1 MNTLRKSRRT
11 MTNALALAAG
21 LLAGVILTPAM
32 LHAQAAT
39 PTADAQQKLDLMNQ
53 AIDAETHGD
62 YVKARDTLS
71 QIVAMDP
78 KSSSSS
84 DLQVHIAEL
93 DKAIASQAQGKP
105 TRYDATG
112 PVASATPV
120 AVTQLSSGVT
130 MGAVAPS
137 AATPTAS
144 TDTAAPAKP
153 APAAPPR
160 AEAVAQMKIEAEKQ
174 HAQVKAAGD
183 AIESARSLAAAGQYD
198 DARAK
203 LAAAEQALPPGLAF
217 AGIDAEIKQDSA
229 NTWFDQANAA
239 YKANK
244 FKDADDA
251 LANYVKLEGDNSSA
265 QKMRKAIADARM
277 NPMRQDP
284 EVADPNY
291 LEKQDRLKQMLVT
304 ARAQYLY
311 GDYTEALQ
319 SFDRVIT
326 YSPDNMEAQA
336 YVSRINQ
343 MLFDNSYIARTA
355 TRTQM
360 LQVVNEQWRLPSV
373 YNGENGVDTN
383 KVVTPPEQ
391 IKLDKIII
399 PRVDIDIPTPLD
411 QVIATLKVLSQ
422 KYDPDGKGLNF
433 MVLPPPNGAP
443 MPKIKL
449 QEMTEISLGRLV
461 EAACREANYGYYIDK
476 GVVSLSQGSNV
487 NMSSGEFDRK
497 TIPMSLATYNRLVNA
512 GKGAAGGGTADTGLA
527 PAASGGAST
536 PTDTSTTAAA
546 PAVGVDDQALMDFF
560 VKTGIDFPSG
570 TRLAYAD
577 GFLYVTNTPRNLDAL
592 TAFLRRY
599 NTVKQVEIET
609 RFLDVTQGTL
619 DEFSATWNVNNP
631 TQGQANNFLT
641 TGTNLRGLGTA
652 FQLGNSGAAPTVITG
667 LTNAAGGSSPNL
679 TIPQTIP
686 SLPNSIN
693 VANNST
699 NIFGG
704 VISWLQ
710 GYRINL
716 MLDALS
722 QKQGA
727 DLMSAPKVVAMNG
740 VDARILVAQKLRYP
754 DTFSPIQSAVQ
765 QGTTNVLGGGGGGGG
780 VTITA
785 GTPNGFTPQN
795 IGVEMSVTPQIY
807 DDQTIELVLH
817 PTVTEFEG
825 FIEYGGTSIAIQSGT
840 TASVPSG
847 FIQPIFVVREV
858 ETNVTIFDGATVVL
872 GGLTR
877 DEVKTVDDKIPVLG
891 DIPLLG
897 RLFQSKGETSQKRNL
912 MIFVTANIISPGGSP
927 TNQSIAGVSPGA
939 IFSNPT
945 LITPNRAVPRTPEV
959 PISGPIPTSP

>member
-39 PTADAQQKLDLMNQ
+39 PSADAQQKLDLMNQ

-62 YVKARDTLS
+62 YVKARDTLAK
-71 QIVAMDP
+71 IVAMDP
-78 KSSSSS
+78 KSSSTS
-84 DLQVHIAEL
+84 DIQAHIADL

-105 TRYDATG
+105 TRYDVAG

-120 AVTQLSSGVT
+120 AVTQLPAESTRVT
-130 MGAVAPS
+130 MGAVAPANSS
-137 AATPTAS
+137 ASSDT
-144 TDTAAPAKP
+144 TAAPAAKP
-153 APAAPPR
+153 APAPAPS

-174 HAQVKAAGD
+174 NAQVKAAGD
-183 AIESARSLAAAGQYD
+183 AIESARQLDAASQFD

-203 LAAAEQALPPGLAF
+203 LAQAEQALPPGLAF

-239 YKANK
+239 YKLNK

-251 LANYVKLEGDNSSA
+251 LANYVKLAGDNSSA

-284 EVADPNY
+284 EVVDPNY

-319 SFDRVIT
+319 SFDKVIT

-336 YVSRINQ
+336 YVARINQ

-355 TRTQM
+355 TRAQM
-360 LQVVNEQWRLPSV
+360 LQVVNEQWRMPSV
-373 YNGENGVDTN
+373 YNGENNGGDN
-383 KVVTPPEQ
+383 KVVIPPEQ

-433 MVLPPPNGAP
+433 MVLPPPSGAP

-461 EAACREANYGYYIDK
+461 DAACREANYGYYIDK
-476 GVVSLSQGSNV
+476 TVITLSQGSNV

-512 GKGAAGGGTADTGLA
+512 GKGAAGGSTGDTGIAPPSTGGAATPAEA
-527 PAASGGAST
+527 PA
-536 PTDTSTTAAA
+536 AAA

-560 VKTGIDFPSG
+560 VKTGIDFPTG

-577 GFLYVTNTPRNLDAL
+577 GFLYVTNTPRNLDSL

-619 DEFSATWNVNNP
+619 DEFTANWNVANVAP
-631 TQGQANNFLT
+631 GQVNNFMT
-641 TGTNLRGLGTA
+641 TGNNLRNLGGA
-652 FQLGNSGAAPTVITG
+652 FSLGNSGAAPTVITG
-667 LTNAAGGSSPNL
+667 LQTTATVTTAVGTTTIPQALPNL

-686 SLPNSIN
+686 GWSAGSRAIASI
-693 VANNST
+693 
-699 NIFGG
+699 
-704 VISWLQ
+704 
-710 GYRINL
+710 
-716 MLDALS
+716 
-722 QKQGA
+722 
-727 DLMSAPKVVAMNG
+727 
-740 VDARILVAQKLRYP
+740 
-754 DTFSPIQSAVQ
+754 
-765 QGTTNVLGGGGGGGG
+765 
-780 VTITA
+780 
-785 GTPNGFTPQN
+785 
-795 IGVEMSVTPQIY
+795 
-807 DDQTIELVLH
+807 
-817 PTVTEFEG
+817 
-825 FIEYGGTSIAIQSGT
+825 
-840 TASVPSG
+840 
-847 FIQPIFVVREV
+847 
-858 ETNVTIFDGATVVL
+858 
-872 GGLTR
+872 
-877 DEVKTVDDKIPVLG
+877 
-891 DIPLLG
+891 
-897 RLFQSKGETSQKRNL
+897 
-912 MIFVTANIISPGGSP
+912 
-927 TNQSIAGVSPGA
+927 
-939 IFSNPT
+939 
-945 LITPNRAVPRTPEV
+945 
-959 PISGPIPTSP
+959 